1 MKKLALILSIL
12 ALFLGWNLAAYS
24 QTAPADSSHGRRFV
38 DANGDGY
45 NDLAPDA
52 DGDGIPNG
60 QDPDYEATG
69 SQKKYGKNG
78 SGKNFVDEDG
88 DGINDRMQDADGDG
102 IPNGQD
108 PDYASTCDGTGK
120 GAGKKWGQAG
130 GGQRGG
136 EGGSGRGSGGHRN
149 R

>member
-1 MKKLALILSIL
+1 MKKLALIIGIL

-24 QTAPADSSHGRRFV
+24 QINPADSSHGRRFV

-60 QDPDYEATG
+60 QDPDYEPTG
-69 SQKKYGKNG
+69 SHQRYGKKG
-78 SGKNFVDEDG
+78 PGKNFVDEDG

-108 PDYASTCDGTGK
+108 PDYSATCNGT
-120 GAGKKWGQAG
+120 GKKWGHAG
-130 GGQRGG
+130 GQHGG
-136 EGGSGRGSGGHRN
+136 MSGSGHGSGGRGGN